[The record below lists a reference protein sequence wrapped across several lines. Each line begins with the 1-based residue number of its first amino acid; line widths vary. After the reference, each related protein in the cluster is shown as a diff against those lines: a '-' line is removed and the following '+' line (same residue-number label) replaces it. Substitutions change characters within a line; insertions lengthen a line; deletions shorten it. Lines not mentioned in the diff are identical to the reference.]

1 MVSVWVEMTA
11 VKGNPDREEGDLRLG
26 KVLWSPQSDKSG
38 ADIYA
43 AMRGVQIDDI
53 VLHLTN
59 KNSISG
65 ISRVASTYDEDFICP
80 PGTNWEGRPGYIVKL
95 KDFINLESEG
105 KELHR
110 DDFFN
115 EVNRDELLEILDHKE
130 RPIFYSKKLE
140 LNQGQYLTYAPSEL
154 VKLLNEIYKEVHG
167 EELPYL
173 DEIFRESKYWLFIVA
188 KRLDDGGLWEYC
200 KENSIAAMQ
209 YQYGSE
215 DTRTVTTNL
224 NQIKKIGHGD
234 KVIVYLNKKIVGGIG
249 SVTKTF
255 YEDTSLDNGF
265 DGIFGQRIG
274 LEWLNDDFEKSIG
287 PIWSQLSLSKK
298 NLALKTIHEI
308 PESDYRKISSLF
320 LGEVDAS
327 ATEEYEIVPE
337 DPKIYLLNKKK
348 QIILYGP
355 PGTGKTYSTKN
366 LAVFCILAKE
376 E

>member
-1 MVSVWVEMTA
+1 MVSVWVEMTT

-43 AMRGVQIDDI
+43 AMRDIQIDDI

-65 ISRVASTYDEDFICP
+65 ISKIASTYDENFICP

-95 KDFINLESEG
+95 KDFIDLESEG
-105 KELHR
+105 NELQR
-110 DDFFN
+110 NDFFN
-115 EVNRDELLEILDHKE
+115 EVNRDELLEILDYKE

-154 VKLLNEIYKEVHG
+154 VKLLNKIYKDVHG

-173 DEIFRESKYWLFIVA
+173 DEMFRESKHWLFIVA
-188 KRLDDGGLWEYC
+188 KRLEDGELWEYC
-200 KENSIAAMQ
+200 KKNSIAAMQ
-209 YQYGSE
+209 YQYDSE
-215 DTRTVTTNL
+215 DARTVTTNL
-224 NQIKKIGHGD
+224 NQIKKIGLGD
-234 KVIVYLNKKIVGGIG
+234 KVIVYLNDKTVGGIG
-249 SVTKTF
+249 TVTKTF
-255 YEDTSLDNGF
+255 YEDTSHENGF
-265 DGIFGQRIG
+265 YGVFGQRIG
-274 LEWLNDDFEKSIG
+274 IKWLNDDFEKSIE
-287 PIWSQLSLSKK
+287 PIWPQLLLSNRVLGSKV
-298 NLALKTIHEI
+298 IHDI

-337 DPKIYLLNKKK
+337 DPKISLLNKKK

-355 PGTGKTYSTKN
+355 PGTGKTYNTKW
-366 LAVFCILAKE
+366 LAVEILNE
-376 E
+376 L